1 MADRRPRVAQVIP
14 WLSLGGATGLLIQLT
29 ERLLH
34 EGYEVEIVTGPS
46 TESGVSMGQFAE
58 QLGVPIHTLP
68 SFHRA
73 PHPIRDVRA
82 LRELT
87 HLMRERRFDIVHG
100 HGTKGFLLGAWAARR
115 ANISATLWHVH
126 GWGFHERS
134 PFASRVPIV
143 WAHRLL
149 KPTVSRIIAVSEATK
164 QDGLRCRIG
173 AAEDYC
179 VIYEAVD
186 LERFGERPLPP
197 EEAKRRLGLDPHR
210 PVVGSVTRLAEQKAP
225 LDLIDAAALLLK
237 EMPEVQVLMVGHGPL
252 FEATKA
258 RAVHHGIEHA
268 VSMPGARWD
277 VPQVLS
283 AIDVFALTSLWE
295 GFPIC
300 YLEAMALGIPVVGT
314 DAGGAAESIIDGRT
328 GFIVPPR
335 HPELVADRLER
346 LLRDE
351 RLRREMGEAAR
362 KHAAQ
367 FGYDRLL
374 RDVSAL
380 YAELLNGSGWEAVQ
394 T

>member
-14 WLSLGGATGLLIQLT
+14 WLSLGGATGLLIELT
-29 ERLLH
+29 GRLLH

-73 PHPIRDVRA
+73 PHPVHDVRA

-87 HLMRERRFDIVHG
+87 HLLRERRFDIVHG

-115 ANISATLWHVH
+115 ADIRATLWHVH
-126 GWGFHERS
+126 GWGFHEHS
-134 PFASRVPIV
+134 SFASRTPIV

-164 QDGLRCRIG
+164 QDGLRRGIG
-173 AAEDYC
+173 AAGDYC

-186 LERFGERPLPP
+186 LERFADRPLPP
-197 EEAKRRLGLDPHR
+197 AEAKRRLGLDPDR
-210 PVVGSVTRLAEQKAP
+210 PVVGSITRLAEQKAP

-237 EMPEVQVLMVGHGPL
+237 EMPAVQVLIVGHGPL
-252 FEATKA
+252 FEATTA
-258 RAVHHGIEHA
+258 RAAHHGIEHA
-268 VSMPGARWD
+268 VAMPGARWD

-314 DAGGAAESIIDGRT
+314 DAGGAAESVIDGRT
-328 GFIVPPR
+328 GFIVPPKQ
-335 HPELVADRLER
+335 PELIADRLKR

-351 RLRREMGEAAR
+351 RLRREMGEAGR
-362 KHAAQ
+362 RHAAQ

-380 YAELLNGSGWEAVQ
+380 YAELLNGSG
-394 T
+394 